1 VPTFSWL
8 WQPHASHIKVQ
19 GLAASRHHP
28 SSQSGE
34 LFHSRSGGEHERGL
48 HRLHR
53 GEVSSRNDLILDHM
67 ESDDARFLGG
77 VEMAGDRVSDHCL
90 ELIQR
95 VRFREDGKTE
105 RPGVVAAFRGFLDG
119 KDDLA

>member
-1 VPTFSWL
+1 MRVTSKFKGSQHHVTIPAPSL
-8 WQPHASHIKVQ
+8 ASYFIAE
-19 GLAASRHHP
+19 AAESTSEVFTTYIP
-28 SSQSGE
+28 GE
-34 LFHSRSGGEHERGL
+34 A
-48 HRLHR
+48 
-53 GEVSSRNDLILDHM
+53 SSRNDLIFDHM